1 VVPAITVCS
10 KDTYTVKVRRK
21 TIADKMI
28 FLIVL
33 GIGYIIDYFAGVLKW
48 GVFKLFYGYK

>member
-1 VVPAITVCS
+1 VCS

>member
-1 VVPAITVCS
+1 VCS

-33 GIGYIIDYFAGVLKW
+33 GIGYIINDLEDK
-48 GVFKLFYGYK
+48 KNSLLRIT